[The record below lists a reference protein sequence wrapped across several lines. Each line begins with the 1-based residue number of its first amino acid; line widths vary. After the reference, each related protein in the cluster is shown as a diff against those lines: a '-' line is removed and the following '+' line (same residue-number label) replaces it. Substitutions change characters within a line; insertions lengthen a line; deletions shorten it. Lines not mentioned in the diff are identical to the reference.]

1 MVTPEENVS
10 REGENVQHREEE
22 PLQSQIPLGSNK
34 KGKYDDELQTS
45 NF

>member
-1 MVTPEENVS
+1 MITLGENVS
-10 REGENVQHREEE
+10 GEGENVQHREEE
-22 PLQSQIPLGSNK
+22 PLQSQIALGSNK